1 MALPFVDPNEVLSE
15 LPLKKDMVVA
25 DFGCGSGGWVIPLA
39 RRLEDG
45 VVYAIDVQEA
55 PLSALM
61 SKVNL
66 QGLANIKKV
75 LTDVEKGVPSISD
88 DLCDLVL
95 MTNLLFQIEDKKA
108 VLKEAQ
114 RVLKHNGK
122 LLVVEWDENAKFGS
136 QEGKLSKELAKQI
149 IQEIGFVLEK
159 EIETGGYHYGLL
171 FAKP

>member
-1 MALPFVDPNEVLSE
+1 MLPFVDPNEVLSE
-15 LPLKKDMVVA
+15 LLIKKDMVAA

-45 VVYAIDVQEA
+45 VVYAVDVQEA
-55 PLSALM
+55 ALSALM
-61 SKVNL
+61 GKANL

-75 LTDVEKGVPSISD
+75 VADVEKGVPAILD

-95 MTNLLFQIEDKKA
+95 MTNLLFQVDDKKSA
-108 VLKEAQ
+108 LKEAQ

-122 LLVVEWDENAKFGS
+122 LLMVEWDENAKFGP
-136 QEGKLSKELAKQI
+136 QQGKVPKELAKQI
-149 IQEIGFVLEK
+149 IQEISFILEK